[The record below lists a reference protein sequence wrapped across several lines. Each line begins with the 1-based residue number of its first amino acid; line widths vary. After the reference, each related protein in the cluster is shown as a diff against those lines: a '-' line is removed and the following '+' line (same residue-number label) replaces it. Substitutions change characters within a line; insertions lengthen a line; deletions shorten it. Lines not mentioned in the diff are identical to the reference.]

1 MDSPHR
7 RVYAVA
13 DVPVLGDLL
22 RQPRRDYDHMD
33 QTPSSASQGAQ
44 PLSHDSLKASFQEYQ
59 ALAAG
64 TDKVTDRRQ
73 TVNTLFVSI
82 NALFLTGVGYLLLQ
96 YLQSDHPSPWFILG
110 FLAIAGITSRINK
123 VWLKLSEQN
132 RRMVDLRIRYLKQI
146 EAQLRDAG
154 FLPMVTVPLRPEE
167 IMADGKDSMTTRGTY
182 SLEDVL
188 YSPSAKRQAFSF
200 TRAEQQIGHA
210 FTWSYWV
217 AFIVAILVGSLQVLA
232 SLGYHVFGLF

>member
-1 MDSPHR
+1 
-7 RVYAVA
+7 
-13 DVPVLGDLL
+13 
-22 RQPRRDYDHMD
+22 MD
-33 QTPSSASQGAQ
+33 QTPSSVSQGAQ
-44 PLSHDSLKASFQEYQ
+44 SLSRDSLQASFQEYQ

-96 YLQSDHPSPWFILG
+96 YLQSDRQSVWFIVG
-110 FLAIAGITSRINK
+110 FLAIALITWRINNA
-123 VWLKLSEQN
+123 WRRLSEQN
-132 RRMVDLRIRYLKQI
+132 RRMVSLRIRYLQQI

-154 FLPMVTVPLRPEE
+154 FLPTVTVPLKSDE

-188 YSPSAKRQAFSF
+188 YSENAKRPAFSF
-200 TRAEQQIGHA
+200 THAEQQIGHT
-210 FTWSYWV
+210 FTWSYRV
-217 AFIVAILVGSLQVLA
+217 ALGFALLVFLFNYVD
-232 SLGYHVFGLF
+232 VFMHYVYFFR